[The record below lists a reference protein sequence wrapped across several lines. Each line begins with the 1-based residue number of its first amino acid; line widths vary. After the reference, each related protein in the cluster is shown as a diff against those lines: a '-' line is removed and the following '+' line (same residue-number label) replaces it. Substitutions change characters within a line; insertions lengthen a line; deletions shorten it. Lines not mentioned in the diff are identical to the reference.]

1 MTCSIGFAQTARVSG
16 RVVTTEGKPVSKAVV
31 RIQGGGGGRGGPPPK
46 SYVEVTAGDGRFSVE
61 DIAPGSYQTSAQL
74 NGYREQIYSPSAP
87 ASRRPGAFTIAAGDS
102 VRDIEITLVPLG
114 IVSGLVLDSDG
125 DPVPRIQVQLMRYT
139 FNQGRVQLTNSSGV
153 STDDRGLFRFGN
165 LQHGRYYLR
174 ANASNPISGN
184 SPNEIRGASAQ
195 QANLTTFYPSSPDVR
210 SATRIEVASTPIENL
225 QVRMLRGRTYTIRGV
240 IDGVS
245 GNQRPSVTM
254 TAKGSN
260 GSNGVRM
267 DGNKF
272 EAVGVPPGFYTF
284 AAQFNEGQ
292 VMHVAYAD
300 VSVGAGDVDNVVMRF
315 QEPLTVAGRIRSDDG
330 SDWKTF
336 SPAPV
341 AVVKPL
347 PDGTNPPIP
356 ATPPNRPAFS
366 LTPVSEMPI
375 FTNPNIA
382 AKEDGSFT
390 IKNITPGPYAISL
403 SNNAAGA
410 YIKSIRLGGRDV
422 TNQTLDFTSG
432 GELDLVV
439 SKKLGSLKIDWPSR
453 LSERKDTD
461 PAVQA
466 YLWPATPDW
475 SSLNGR
481 VSVVA
486 LQQQNSR
493 PTQVAPGEYYIAVFD
508 EVPDNDVARI
518 PDFLARFN
526 AAAARVTVP
535 EGTPVSIEPGV
546 ISRETSR
553 RAFDEFP

>member
-1 MTCSIGFAQTARVSG
+1 
-16 RVVTTEGKPVSKAVV
+16 
-31 RIQGGGGGRGGPPPK
+31 
-46 SYVEVTAGDGRFSVE
+46 
-61 DIAPGSYQTSAQL
+61 
-74 NGYREQIYSPSAP
+74 
-87 ASRRPGAFTIAAGDS
+87 
-102 VRDIEITLVPLG
+102 
-114 IVSGLVLDSDG
+114 
-125 DPVPRIQVQLMRYT
+125 
-139 FNQGRVQLTNSSGV
+139 
-153 STDDRGLFRFGN
+153 
-165 LQHGRYYLR
+165 
-174 ANASNPISGN
+174 
-184 SPNEIRGASAQ
+184 
-195 QANLTTFYPSSPDVR
+195 
-210 SATRIEVASTPIENL
+210 
-225 QVRMLRGRTYTIRGV
+225 
-240 IDGVS
+240 
-245 GNQRPSVTM
+245 M

-390 IKNITPGPYAISL
+390 IKNITPGHYAISL